1 MRLSAPSAAIFVSER
16 MESQSGDQS
25 TYLSSYKQFSK
36 TIRRSLALQS
46 DYTLQ
51 WGISRLLSL
60 PGFDIELIRYLP
72 KAGMS
77 GDVSFD
83 AAGCDVIL
91 AIEDM

>member
-1 MRLSAPSAAIFVSER
+1 MQLDS
-16 MESQSGDQS
+16 
-25 TYLSSYKQFSK
+25 
-36 TIRRSLALQS
+36 
-46 DYTLQ
+46 TLQ
-51 WGISRLLSL
+51 WGISRILYL

-91 AIEDM
+91 AIEDT

>member
-1 MRLSAPSAAIFVSER
+1 MLNRTQMQLDS
-16 MESQSGDQS
+16 
-25 TYLSSYKQFSK
+25 
-36 TIRRSLALQS
+36 
-46 DYTLQ
+46 TLQ
-51 WGISRLLSL
+51 WGISRILYL

-77 GDVSFD
+77 VDASFD